1 MNWFLKSSGLIISR
15 GNSNESVLLNKLGLI
30 LGALILLAAVG
41 VAPMPLETT
50 LPDPTR
56 SVVIYPNL
64 LFAVPLVLLG
74 VLLLLYGA
82 TATKVMSQ

>member
-1 MNWFLKSSGLIISR
+1 MNWFPKSSGCITSR

-30 LGALILLAAVG
+30 LGALILLVAVG
-41 VAPMPLETT
+41 VAPVPLETT
-50 LPDPTR
+50 LHNPTR
-56 SVVIYPNL
+56 SVVIFPNL

-74 VLLLLYGA
+74 VLLLLYGV